1 MWILSPSRVHLLVTL
16 QGALPTLP
24 DHIAGHLTLVSVS
37 VWCGAMLG
45 QGQGSLCPRCTQYPL
60 LPVERRIS
68 LARQPCFVDI
78 VHSGRVPAGFGCPTR
93 LVLTDLDR
101 VMSSLP
107 VGLVRAPGVQEV
119 NGPSQ
124 VPGWEGAESVARG
137 HSYNF

>member
-16 QGALPTLP
+16 QGALSTLP

-78 VHSGRVPAGFGCPTR
+78 VHSGRVPAGFGCSGLPSEIQR
-93 LVLTDLDR
+93 ELAQRQDGI
-101 VMSSLP
+101 SSYSCVPSLLLLHVQMALP
-107 VGLVRAPGVQEV
+107 
-119 NGPSQ
+119 GPFFFFFIL
-124 VPGWEGAESVARG
+124 AA
-137 HSYNF
+137 HY